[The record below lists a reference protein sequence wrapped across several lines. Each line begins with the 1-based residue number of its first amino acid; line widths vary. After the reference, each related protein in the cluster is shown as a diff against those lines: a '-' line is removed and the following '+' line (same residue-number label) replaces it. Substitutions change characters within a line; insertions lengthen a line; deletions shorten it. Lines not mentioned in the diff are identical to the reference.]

1 VIVPAGGG
9 PARPFRPDF
18 ETAAF
23 PIWLPDSSGLLFLG
37 RKLDKNGH
45 SVGPKGV
52 DWWVAKLNGEEHATG
67 ALQAFDDRKLDPVS
81 GAFWIRPEAWQN
93 DGQGVLF
100 SATHK
105 DATNVWHV
113 GISPRG
119 SITAA
124 PAPITLGAGTDE
136 RPSAPV
142 SGDEDALVF
151 SRLETVYQLRR
162 VPLRGDTAGS
172 AEPLLP
178 GISQVGSPSV
188 STDGHVLVYSARQP
202 NGYRVVAVDPATT
215 DMRAVTTVESSEPVH
230 VLVSG
235 DGKVVVY
242 GAGQVDYRMK
252 VNQGTPEQICR
263 GCGPPTSV
271 NVDGSAA
278 LFESQESDEHLIEWI
293 AGKGESPFLS
303 ADPKNRM
310 QYAGRFS
317 PNGKWV
323 AFCAGARD
331 GETREIVI
339 VPNAP
344 GRTLRDDE
352 WIPISDADSEDRG
365 PTWSADGRRLF
376 FISNRDG
383 FRCIWARDVDPETGR
398 PMRDAVPIA
407 HFHHTSELLGS
418 PMAGAGGIG
427 LTATAN
433 SLIFTVERSAG
444 NLWWQRAA
452 VR

>member
-1 VIVPAGGG
+1 
-9 PARPFRPDF
+9 
-18 ETAAF
+18 
-23 PIWLPDSSGLLFLG
+23 
-37 RKLDKNGH
+37 
-45 SVGPKGV
+45 
-52 DWWVAKLNGEEHATG
+52 
-67 ALQAFDDRKLDPVS
+67 VS
-81 GAFWIRPEAWQN
+81 A
-93 DGQGVLF
+93 
-100 SATHK
+100 
-105 DATNVWHV
+105 
-113 GISPRG
+113 
-119 SITAA
+119 
-124 PAPITLGAGTDE
+124 
-136 RPSAPV
+136 
-142 SGDEDALVF
+142 
-151 SRLETVYQLRR
+151 
-162 VPLRGDTAGS
+162 
-172 AEPLLP
+172 
-178 GISQVGSPSV
+178 
-188 STDGHVLVYSARQP
+188 DGHVLVYSARQP

-215 DMRAVTTVESSEPVH
+215 DMRAVTTVESSEFVR

-242 GAGQVDYRMK
+242 YGAGHVDYRMK
-252 VNQGTPEQICR
+252 VNQGTPEQICT
-263 GCGPPTSV
+263 GCGRPTSV
-271 NVDGSAA
+271 NADGSAA
-278 LFESQESDEHLIEWI
+278 LFESQGSDEQSQGSDEHLIEWI
-293 AGKGESPFLS
+293 AGKGASTFLS

-323 AFCAGARD
+323 AFCAGARGGD
-331 GETREIVI
+331 TREIVI

-352 WIPISDADSEDRG
+352 WISISNTDSEDRE

-383 FRCIWARDVDPETGR
+383 FRCIWARNVDPETGR
-398 PMRDAVPIA
+398 PVGDEVPIA

-418 PMAGAGGIG
+418 PMAGAGSIG